1 MQLLQEQK
9 MIPQLPI
16 SAEQILQNGSDFTNA
31 HELNPQQP
39 VPTCDIEGKKISS
52 ELTDQV
58 TSVPPVKLLA
68 SKPTPSMCLG
78 ILHVAYIIRSLCSY
92 IKNSKCTVSKRESP
106 FSAAVNLREYPAV
119 TVAVCI
125 IFNISC
131 NLSIS
136 LYL

>member
-78 ILHVAYIIRSLCSY
+78 TYIACCIYNSLIMFLHQ
-92 IKNSKCTVSKRESP
+92 E
-106 FSAAVNLREYPAV
+106 
-119 TVAVCI
+119 
-125 IFNISC
+125 
-131 NLSIS
+131 
-136 LYL
+136 